1 MNNLQIIKNFIKED
15 RENKL
20 LINQVNDEI
29 AYFYVNFIEMQTS
42 LEQIN
47 LTYQDNFIEDTN
59 NDLFGGKFINL
70 CFSNNNKDIIK
81 NLGSKNKCI
90 IFTDYKNYKKYLS
103 SITTINGYEY
113 KKDIKYLI
121 EEILQISNLEILEF
135 CTSTPYLTF
144 SETSKYLV
152 NASGYLK
159 ESNVRENTNFILDI
173 RKKLFILKRN
183 HESIK
188 KIYFYL
194 KEELKYKKFNFLI
207 Y

>member
-1 MNNLQIIKNFIKED
+1 
-15 RENKL
+15 
-20 LINQVNDEI
+20 
-29 AYFYVNFIEMQTS
+29 MQTS

-47 LTYQDNFIEDTN
+47 LTYQHNFIEDTN

-113 KKDIKYLI
+113 KKDIVY
-121 EEILQISNLEILEF
+121 
-135 CTSTPYLTF
+135 
-144 SETSKYLV
+144 
-152 NASGYLK
+152 ASVYLK

-194 KEELKYKKFNFLI
+194 KEELKYKKFNFLV